1 MKKQGDINEL
11 LSRGVAE
18 VIGKEELLNKLQ
30 NAQKLRIKLGIDPT
44 SPNLHIGRGVVL
56 LKLRDFQKLGHRVIF
71 IVGDFTGEIGDTS
84 DKESER
90 PTLSTKTVKR
100 NMKNYL
106 DQAGKLLDLSKV
118 EVHYNSEWL
127 EKPGYREI
135 CRQANAF
142 SLAEIIN
149 REFIKKR
156 LADGRRISLREVL
169 YPLMQGYDS
178 VMIKSDVE
186 LGGTDQRF
194 NMLAGRALQELY
206 GQKPQNII
214 TMNLIL
220 GTDGRKMSSSWGN
233 TINFTDVPNNM
244 YGKVM
249 SVSDDLI
256 IPYFIHCTQHNL
268 SAISEMETA
277 MKSQT
282 LNPRNAK
289 MALAREIVALY
300 HGTLKAKKAESAFI
314 STFQKKEI
322 PPDMPIYRISKSI
335 VPLLDLLTD
344 TSFASSKS
352 EARRLVEQRGV
363 SVNDVIINDI
373 YHSIIIPSDGVVLKK
388 GKRHF
393 VRIVMKDE

>member
-1 MKKQGDINEL
+1 MTKSDAIAEIL
-11 LSRGVAE
+11 TRGVDE
-18 VIGKEELLNKLQ
+18 VIIKNDLEKILRSRK
-30 NAQKLRIKLGIDPT
+30 KLRIKFGIDPT
-44 SPNLHIGRGVVL
+44 SPHVHIGRGVVL
-56 LKLRDFQKLGHRVIF
+56 LKLRDFQQLGHQVVF

-90 PTLSTKTVKR
+90 PTLSTETVKR
-100 NMKNYL
+100 NMKTYL
-106 DQAGKLLDLSKV
+106 DQAGMLLDLSKI

-156 LADGRRISLREVL
+156 LAEGKHISLREVL
-169 YPLMQGYDS
+169 YPLMQGFDS
-178 VMIKSDVE
+178 VMVKSDIE

-194 NMLAGRALQELY
+194 NMLAGRALQEAY

-233 TINFTDVPNNM
+233 TINFTDAPDDM

-249 SVSDDLI
+249 SIPDDLI
-256 IPYFIHCTQHNL
+256 IPYFIHCTRTNF
-268 SAISEMETA
+268 SAISEMEQGMRSDA
-277 MKSQT
+277 
-282 LNPRNAK
+282 LNPRDCK
-289 MALAREIVALY
+289 MTLAREIVTLY
-300 HGTLKAKKAESAFI
+300 HGAQNAQNAQGAFI
-314 STFQKKEI
+314 STFQKKQT
-322 PPDMPIYRISKSI
+322 PQSMPELTIHQPHM
-335 VPLLDLLTD
+335 PLIDLLIEAKLA
-344 TSFASSKS
+344 TSKN
-352 EARRLVEQRGV
+352 EARRLIIQRAV
-363 SVNDVIINDI
+363 SINDVIIDDCA
-373 YHSIIIPSDGVVLKK
+373 YTTIIPSGGIILKK

-393 VRIVMKDE
+393 VKVFS